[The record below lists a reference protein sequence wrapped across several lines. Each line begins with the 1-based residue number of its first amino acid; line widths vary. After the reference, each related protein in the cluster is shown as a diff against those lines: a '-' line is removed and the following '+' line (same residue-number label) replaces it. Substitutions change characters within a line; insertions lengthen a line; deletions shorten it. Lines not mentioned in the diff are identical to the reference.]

1 VPLWLN
7 KLKRT
12 SLINEAKKVSS
23 EIIIIEWLGP
33 QPKNLSGKGT
43 FMIEMMSTVEHFRN
57 FRQWHAAGGIDG
69 FLDRHG
75 LRIVREEMFTNG
87 TGKIVRVNWQ

>member
-1 VPLWLN
+1 MKCP
-7 KLKRT
+7 
-12 SLINEAKKVSS
+12 KKKGQAYLMKQKKISG

-33 QPKNLSGKGT
+33 QPKNSSGLGT

-57 FRQWHAAGGIDG
+57 FRQWHATGGIDS

-75 LRIVREEMFTNG
+75 LRIVREEMFING
-87 TGKIVRVNWQ
+87 TGKIFRVNW